1 MMWNK
6 KMLVSRRPLFASPTE
21 RTNRRRFAL
30 MFGLL
35 WFKLIWFDVSWC
47 AASTFRSFS
56 MAETYLSATLVV
68 LVLLLPLVVW
78 RMERTTWVVAVL
90 MDALLVCNL
99 MYFRTYYTAI
109 PPDSYLL
116 VGNLKDFTDS
126 VWGSLKATDALFP
139 ISTLVAALLRWRRRG
154 QTSRLRHSTLVR
166 RYVVA
171 TALSAAALLT
181 LTWAKG
187 GFRTAYESMQGSYTH
202 TCVTPMYTVFGTFY
216 YDCIRDAETFTPEVE
231 RQIEQW
237 MAADRSDRMM
247 ANADTLMPDSV
258 VRRHGIIILAE
269 SLESWVL
276 ERTVE
281 GQELTPRL
289 NALLRDSQTIYAPH
303 ILSQVK
309 GGRSIDAQLMINTG
323 LLPIEN
329 GAYSL
334 KYPHTTYPSLVQAMK
349 EAYGAESVRA
359 YVLTGDKPM
368 VWNQAVIEPVFG
380 YDSLISKA
388 SFVNDEPVGPRYR
401 PQIGDVSL
409 MRQIADKIARGEA
422 WDAHRHML
430 LQCVTYSG
438 HFPFALPERLREVRF
453 SGRFPERMRD
463 YMATAR
469 YTDRAIGLFIDRLK
483 AAGIYDS
490 TLIIITGDHEG
501 LGEMRRTWCE
511 SAGGR
516 GIVSERPMVPL
527 IILNAPRGMRI
538 EAVGGQI
545 DLYPTLLRLFGLKRY
560 AWRGMGRSLTDP
572 RRPPVA
578 VDPHGRVYGL
588 ADSVS
593 APALQR
599 MKEAWPVSDAI
610 IRYDYFGRR
619 QQR

>member
-1 MMWNK
+1 
-6 KMLVSRRPLFASPTE
+6 MLVSRRPLFASPSERTE
-21 RTNRRRFAL
+21 RRRTAL

-35 WFKLIWFDVSWC
+35 WFKFLWFDVGWC

-56 MAETYLSATLVV
+56 MPETYLSATLAALL
-68 LVLLLPLVVW
+68 LVLPLVAW
-78 RMERTTWVVAVL
+78 RMERTTWGVAVL
-90 MDALLVCNL
+90 MDVLLVCNL

-139 ISTLVAALLRWRRRG
+139 ISTLVAAALRRRRRG
-154 QTSRLRHSTLVR
+154 QTSRLRHTTLMR
-166 RYVVA
+166 RYAVA

-216 YDCIRDAETFTPEVE
+216 YDCSRDAETFTPEVE
-231 RQIEQW
+231 RRVEAW
-237 MAADRSDRMM
+237 LAADRADRM
-247 ANADTLMPDSV
+247 AAPADTFAADSLR
-258 VRRHGIIILAE
+258 RRHVIIILAE

-289 NALLRDSQTIYAPH
+289 NALLRDSLTIYAPH
-303 ILSQVK
+303 ILSQAK
-309 GGRSIDAQLMINTG
+309 GGRSIDAQLMINSG
-323 LLPIEN
+323 LLPIAS

-334 KYPHTTYPSLVQAMK
+334 KYPHTTYPSLA
-349 EAYGAESVRA
+349 EALRAEYGADAVRA
-359 YVLTGDKPM
+359 YALTGDKPM
-368 VWNQAVIEPVFG
+368 VWNQAIIDPALG
-380 YDSLISKA
+380 YDSLIAKA

-401 PQIGDVSL
+401 PQIGDVAL
-409 MRQIADKIARGEA
+409 MRQIADKIVRGEV

-438 HFPFALPERLREVRF
+438 HFPFALPDRLREVRF
-453 SGRFPERMRD
+453 SDRFPERMRN

-469 YTDRAIGLFIDRLK
+469 YTDRAIGLFVDRLR
-483 AAGIYDS
+483 AAGVYDS
-490 TLIIITGDHEG
+490 TLIVITGDHEG
-501 LGEMRRTWCE
+501 LGEMRRAWCE

-516 GIVSERPMVPL
+516 SVVSDRPMVPL
-527 IILNAPRGMRI
+527 IILNAPRGLRV

-545 DLYPTLLRLFGLKRY
+545 DIYPTLLRLLGLRRY

-572 RRPPVA
+572 NRPPVA
-578 VDPHGRVYGL
+578 IDPHGRVYGL

-593 APALQR
+593 TTALQR
-599 MKEAWPVSDAI
+599 MKEAWPVSDAM
-610 IRYDYFGRR
+610 IRYDYLGNR
-619 QQR
+619 

>member
-1 MMWNK
+1 
-6 KMLVSRRPLFASPTE
+6 MLVSRRPLFASPSERTE
-21 RTNRRRFAL
+21 RRRTAL

-35 WFKLIWFDVSWC
+35 WFKFLWFDVGWC

-56 MAETYLSATLVV
+56 MPETYLSATLAALL
-68 LVLLLPLVVW
+68 LVLPLVAW
-78 RMERTTWVVAVL
+78 RMERTTWGVAVL
-90 MDALLVCNL
+90 MDVLLVCNL

-139 ISTLVAALLRWRRRG
+139 ISTLVAAALRRRRRG
-154 QTSRLRHSTLVR
+154 QTSRLRHTTLMR
-166 RYVVA
+166 RYAVA

-216 YDCIRDAETFTPEVE
+216 YDCSRDAETFTPEVE
-231 RQIEQW
+231 RRVEAW
-237 MAADRSDRMM
+237 LAADRADRM
-247 ANADTLMPDSV
+247 AAPADTFATDSLR
-258 VRRHGIIILAE
+258 RRHVIIILAE

-289 NALLRDSQTIYAPH
+289 NALLRDSLTIYAPH
-303 ILSQVK
+303 ILSQAK
-309 GGRSIDAQLMINTG
+309 GGRSIDAQLMINSG
-323 LLPIEN
+323 LLPIAS

-334 KYPHTTYPSLVQAMK
+334 KYPHTTYPSLA
-349 EAYGAESVRA
+349 EALRAEYGADAVRA
-359 YVLTGDKPM
+359 YALTGDKPM
-368 VWNQAVIEPVFG
+368 VWNQAIIDPALG
-380 YDSLISKA
+380 YDSLIAKA

-401 PQIGDVSL
+401 PQIGDVAL
-409 MRQIADKIARGEA
+409 MRQIADKIVRGEV

-438 HFPFALPERLREVRF
+438 HFPFALPDRLREVRF
-453 SGRFPERMRD
+453 SDRFPERMRN

-469 YTDRAIGLFIDRLK
+469 YTDRAIGLFVDRLR
-483 AAGIYDS
+483 AAGVYDS
-490 TLIIITGDHEG
+490 TLIVITGDHEG
-501 LGEMRRTWCE
+501 LGEMRRAWCE

-516 GIVSERPMVPL
+516 GVVSDRPMVPL
-527 IILNAPRGMRI
+527 IILNAPRGLRV
-538 EAVGGQI
+538 EAVGGQVDI
-545 DLYPTLLRLFGLKRY
+545 YPTLLRLLGLRRY

-572 RRPPVA
+572 NRPPVA
-578 VDPHGRVYGL
+578 IDPHGRVYGL

-593 APALQR
+593 TTALQR
-599 MKEAWPVSDAI
+599 MKEAWPVSDAM
-610 IRYDYFGRR
+610 IRYDYLGNR
-619 QQR
+619 

>member
-1 MMWNK
+1 
-6 KMLVSRRPLFASPTE
+6 MLVSRRPLFASPSERTE
-21 RTNRRRFAL
+21 RRRTAL

-35 WFKLIWFDVSWC
+35 WFKFLWFDVGWC

-56 MAETYLSATLVV
+56 MPETYLSATLAALL
-68 LVLLLPLVVW
+68 LVLPLVAW
-78 RMERTTWVVAVL
+78 RMERTTWGVAVL
-90 MDALLVCNL
+90 MDVLLVCNL

-139 ISTLVAALLRWRRRG
+139 ISTLVAAALRRRRRG
-154 QTSRLRHSTLVR
+154 QTSRLRHTTLMR
-166 RYVVA
+166 RYAVA

-216 YDCIRDAETFTPEVE
+216 YDCSRDAETFTPEVE
-231 RQIEQW
+231 RRVEAW
-237 MAADRSDRMM
+237 LAADRADRM
-247 ANADTLMPDSV
+247 AAPADTFAADSLR
-258 VRRHGIIILAE
+258 RRHVIIILAE

-289 NALLRDSQTIYAPH
+289 NALLRDSLTIYAPH
-303 ILSQVK
+303 ILSQAK
-309 GGRSIDAQLMINTG
+309 GGRSIDAQLMINSG
-323 LLPIEN
+323 LLPIAS

-334 KYPHTTYPSLVQAMK
+334 KYPHTTYPSLA
-349 EAYGAESVRA
+349 EALRAEYGADAVRA
-359 YVLTGDKPM
+359 YALTGDKPM
-368 VWNQAVIEPVFG
+368 VWNQAIIDPALG
-380 YDSLISKA
+380 YDSLIAKA

-401 PQIGDVSL
+401 PQIGDVAL
-409 MRQIADKIARGEA
+409 MRQIADKIVRGEV

-438 HFPFALPERLREVRF
+438 HFPFALPDRLREVRF
-453 SGRFPERMRD
+453 SDRFPERMRN

-469 YTDRAIGLFIDRLK
+469 YTDRAIGLFVDRLR
-483 AAGIYDS
+483 AAGVYDS
-490 TLIIITGDHEG
+490 TLIVITGDHEG
-501 LGEMRRTWCE
+501 LGEMRRAWCE

-516 GIVSERPMVPL
+516 GVVSDRPMVPL
-527 IILNAPRGMRI
+527 IILNAPRGLRV

-545 DLYPTLLRLFGLKRY
+545 DIYPTLLRLLGLRRY

-572 RRPPVA
+572 NRPPVA
-578 VDPHGRVYGL
+578 IDPHGRVYGL

-593 APALQR
+593 TTALQR
-599 MKEAWPVSDAI
+599 MKEAWPVSDAM
-610 IRYDYFGRR
+610 IRYDYLGNR
-619 QQR
+619 

>member
-35 WFKLIWFDVSWC
+35 WFKLMWFDVSWC

-68 LVLLLPLVVW
+68 LMLLLPLVVW

-90 MDALLVCNL
+90 MDVLLVCNL

-126 VWGSLKATDALFP
+126 VWGSLKTTDALFP
-139 ISTLVAALLRWRRRG
+139 ISTFVAALLRWRRRG
-154 QTSRLRHSTLVR
+154 QTSRLRHSILMR
-166 RYVVA
+166 RYAVA
-171 TALSAAALLT
+171 TALTAAALLT

-187 GFRTAYESMQGSYTH
+187 GFRAAYESMQGSYTH

-231 RQIEQW
+231 RQIEAW

-323 LLPIEN
+323 LLPIES

-334 KYPHTTYPSLVQAMK
+334 KYPHTTYPSLVRAMK
-349 EAYGAESVRA
+349 EAYGAEAVRA

-409 MRQIADKIARGEA
+409 MRQIADKIVRGEA
-422 WDAHRHML
+422 WDARRHML

-438 HFPFALPERLREVRF
+438 HFPFALPERLREVHF
-453 SGRFPERMRD
+453 SDRFPERMRD

-483 AAGIYDS
+483 AEGIYDS

-501 LGEMRRTWCE
+501 LGEMRRAWCE

-545 DLYPTLLRLFGLKRY
+545 DLYPTLLRLFSLKRY

-610 IRYDYFGRR
+610 IRYDYFGRK

>member
-1 MMWNK
+1 
-6 KMLVSRRPLFASPTE
+6 MLVSRRPLFASPSERTE
-21 RTNRRRFAL
+21 RRRTAL

-35 WFKLIWFDVSWC
+35 WFKFLWFDVGWC

-56 MAETYLSATLVV
+56 MPETYLSATLAALL
-68 LVLLLPLVVW
+68 LVLPLVAW
-78 RMERTTWVVAVL
+78 RMERTTWGVAVL
-90 MDALLVCNL
+90 MDVLLVCNL

-139 ISTLVAALLRWRRRG
+139 ISTLVAAALRRRRRG
-154 QTSRLRHSTLVR
+154 QTSRLRHTTLMR
-166 RYVVA
+166 RYAVA

-216 YDCIRDAETFTPEVE
+216 YDCSRDAETFTPEVE
-231 RQIEQW
+231 RRVEAW
-237 MAADRSDRMM
+237 LAADRADRM
-247 ANADTLMPDSV
+247 AAPADTFAIDSLR
-258 VRRHGIIILAE
+258 RRHVIIILAE

-289 NALLRDSQTIYAPH
+289 NAVLRDSLTIYAPH
-303 ILSQVK
+303 ILSQAK
-309 GGRSIDAQLMINTG
+309 GGRSIDAQLMINSG
-323 LLPIEN
+323 LLPIAS

-334 KYPHTTYPSLVQAMK
+334 KYPHTTYPSLA
-349 EAYGAESVRA
+349 EALRAEYGADAVRA
-359 YVLTGDKPM
+359 YALTGDKPM
-368 VWNQAVIEPVFG
+368 VWNQAIIDPALG
-380 YDSLISKA
+380 YDSLIAKA

-401 PQIGDVSL
+401 PQIGDVAL
-409 MRQIADKIARGEA
+409 MRQIADKIVRGEV

-438 HFPFALPERLREVRF
+438 HFPFALPDRLREVRF
-453 SGRFPERMRD
+453 SDRFPERMRN

-469 YTDRAIGLFIDRLK
+469 YTDRAIGLFVDRLR
-483 AAGIYDS
+483 AAGVYDS
-490 TLIIITGDHEG
+490 TLIVITGDHEG
-501 LGEMRRTWCE
+501 LGEMRRAWCE

-516 GIVSERPMVPL
+516 SVVSDRPMVPL
-527 IILNAPRGMRI
+527 IILNAPRGLRV

-545 DLYPTLLRLFGLKRY
+545 DIYPTLLRLLGLRRY

-572 RRPPVA
+572 NRPPVA
-578 VDPHGRVYGL
+578 IDPHGRVYGL

-593 APALQR
+593 TTALQR
-599 MKEAWPVSDAI
+599 MKEAWPVSDAM
-610 IRYDYFGRR
+610 IRYDYLGNR
-619 QQR
+619 

>member
-1 MMWNK
+1 
-6 KMLVSRRPLFASPTE
+6 MLVSRRPLFASPSERTE
-21 RTNRRRFAL
+21 RRRTAL

-35 WFKLIWFDVSWC
+35 WFKFLWFDVGWC

-56 MAETYLSATLVV
+56 MPETYLSATLAALL
-68 LVLLLPLVVW
+68 LVLPLVAW
-78 RMERTTWVVAVL
+78 RMERTTWGVAVL
-90 MDALLVCNL
+90 MDVLLVCNL

-139 ISTLVAALLRWRRRG
+139 ISTLVAAALRRRG
-154 QTSRLRHSTLVR
+154 QTSRLRHTTLMR
-166 RYVVA
+166 RYAVA
-171 TALSAAALLT
+171 TAFSAAALLT

-216 YDCIRDAETFTPEVE
+216 YDCSRDAETFTPEVE
-231 RQIEQW
+231 RRVEAW
-237 MAADRSDRMM
+237 LAADRADRM
-247 ANADTLMPDSV
+247 AAPADTFAADSLR
-258 VRRHGIIILAE
+258 RRHVIIILAE

-289 NALLRDSQTIYAPH
+289 NALLRDSLTIYAPH
-303 ILSQVK
+303 ILSQAK
-309 GGRSIDAQLMINTG
+309 GGRSIDAQLMINSG
-323 LLPIEN
+323 LLPIAS

-334 KYPHTTYPSLVQAMK
+334 KYPHTTYPSLA
-349 EAYGAESVRA
+349 EALRAEYGADAVRA
-359 YVLTGDKPM
+359 YALTGDKPM
-368 VWNQAVIEPVFG
+368 VWNQAIIDPALG
-380 YDSLISKA
+380 YDSLIAKA

-401 PQIGDVSL
+401 PQIGDVAL
-409 MRQIADKIARGEA
+409 MRQIADKIVRGEV

-438 HFPFALPERLREVRF
+438 HFPFALPDRLREVRF
-453 SGRFPERMRD
+453 SDRFPERMRN

-469 YTDRAIGLFIDRLK
+469 YTDRAIGLFVDRLR
-483 AAGIYDS
+483 AAGVYDS
-490 TLIIITGDHEG
+490 TLIVITGDHEG
-501 LGEMRRTWCE
+501 LGEMRRAWCE

-516 GIVSERPMVPL
+516 GVVSDRPMVPL
-527 IILNAPRGMRI
+527 IILNAPRGLRV

-545 DLYPTLLRLFGLKRY
+545 DIYPTLLRLLGLRRY
-560 AWRGMGRSLTDP
+560 TWRGMGRSLTDP
-572 RRPPVA
+572 NRPPVA
-578 VDPHGRVYGL
+578 IDPHGRVYGL

-593 APALQR
+593 TTALQR
-599 MKEAWPVSDAI
+599 MKEAWPVSDAM
-610 IRYDYFGRR
+610 IRYDYLGNR
-619 QQR
+619 

>member
-1 MMWNK
+1 M
-6 KMLVSRRPLFASPTE
+6 P
-21 RTNRRRFAL
+21 
-30 MFGLL
+30 
-35 WFKLIWFDVSWC
+35 
-47 AASTFRSFS
+47 
-56 MAETYLSATLVV
+56 ETYLSATLAALL
-68 LVLLLPLVVW
+68 LVLPLVAW
-78 RMERTTWVVAVL
+78 RMERTTWGVAVL
-90 MDALLVCNL
+90 MDVLLVCNL

-139 ISTLVAALLRWRRRG
+139 ISTLVAAALRRRRRG
-154 QTSRLRHSTLVR
+154 QTSRLRHTTLMR
-166 RYVVA
+166 RYAVA

-216 YDCIRDAETFTPEVE
+216 YDCSRDAETFTPEVE
-231 RQIEQW
+231 RRVEAW
-237 MAADRSDRMM
+237 LAADRADRM
-247 ANADTLMPDSV
+247 AAPADTFTADSLR
-258 VRRHGIIILAE
+258 RRHVIIILAE

-289 NALLRDSQTIYAPH
+289 NAVLRDSLTIYAPH
-303 ILSQVK
+303 ILSQAK
-309 GGRSIDAQLMINTG
+309 GGRSIDAQLMINSG
-323 LLPIEN
+323 LLPIAS

-334 KYPHTTYPSLVQAMK
+334 KYPHTTYPSLA
-349 EAYGAESVRA
+349 EALRAEYGADAVRA
-359 YVLTGDKPM
+359 YALTGDKPM
-368 VWNQAVIEPVFG
+368 VWNQAIIDPALG
-380 YDSLISKA
+380 YDSLIAKA

-401 PQIGDVSL
+401 PQIGDVAL
-409 MRQIADKIARGEA
+409 MRQIADKIVRGEV

-438 HFPFALPERLREVRF
+438 HFPFALPDRLREVRF
-453 SGRFPERMRD
+453 SDRFPERMRN

-469 YTDRAIGLFIDRLK
+469 YTDRAIGLFVDRLR
-483 AAGIYDS
+483 AAGVYDS
-490 TLIIITGDHEG
+490 TLIVITGDHEG
-501 LGEMRRTWCE
+501 LGEMRRAWCE

-516 GIVSERPMVPL
+516 GVVSDRPMVPL
-527 IILNAPRGMRI
+527 IILNAPRGLRV

-545 DLYPTLLRLFGLKRY
+545 DIYPTLLRLLGLRRY

-572 RRPPVA
+572 NRPPVA
-578 VDPHGRVYGL
+578 IDPHGRVYGL

-593 APALQR
+593 TTALQR
-599 MKEAWPVSDAI
+599 MKEAWPVSDAM
-610 IRYDYFGRR
+610 IRYDYLGNR
-619 QQR
+619 

>member
-1 MMWNK
+1 
-6 KMLVSRRPLFASPTE
+6 MLVSRRPLFASPSERTE
-21 RTNRRRFAL
+21 RRHTAL

-35 WFKLIWFDVSWC
+35 WFKFLWFDVGWC

-56 MAETYLSATLVV
+56 MPETYLSATLAALL
-68 LVLLLPLVVW
+68 LVLPLVAW

-90 MDALLVCNL
+90 TDALLVCNL

-139 ISTLVAALLRWRRRG
+139 ISTLVAAVLRRRRRG
-154 QTSRLRHSTLVR
+154 QTSRLRHTTLMR
-166 RYVVA
+166 RYTVA

-216 YDCIRDAETFTPEVE
+216 YDCSRDAETFTPEVE
-231 RQIEQW
+231 RRVEAW
-237 MAADRSDRMM
+237 LAADRADRM
-247 ANADTLMPDSV
+247 AAPADTFAADSLR
-258 VRRHGIIILAE
+258 RRHVIIILAE

-289 NALLRDSQTIYAPH
+289 NALLRDSLTIYAPH
-303 ILSQVK
+303 ILSQAK
-309 GGRSIDAQLMINTG
+309 GGRSIDAQLMINSG
-323 LLPIEN
+323 LLPIAS

-334 KYPHTTYPSLVQAMK
+334 KYPHTTYPSLA
-349 EAYGAESVRA
+349 EALRAEYGADAVRA
-359 YVLTGDKPM
+359 YALTGDKPM
-368 VWNQAVIEPVFG
+368 VWNQAIIDPALG
-380 YDSLISKA
+380 YDSLIAKA

-401 PQIGDVSL
+401 PQIGDVAL
-409 MRQIADKIARGEA
+409 MRQIADKIVRGEV

-438 HFPFALPERLREVRF
+438 HFPFALPDRLREVRF
-453 SGRFPERMRD
+453 SDRFPERMRN

-469 YTDRAIGLFIDRLK
+469 YTDRAIGLFVDRLR
-483 AAGIYDS
+483 AAGVYDS
-490 TLIIITGDHEG
+490 TLIVITGDHEG
-501 LGEMRRTWCE
+501 LGEMRRAWCE

-516 GIVSERPMVPL
+516 GVVSDRPMVPL
-527 IILNAPRGMRI
+527 IILNAPRGLRV

-545 DLYPTLLRLFGLKRY
+545 DIYPTLLRLLGLRRY

-572 RRPPVA
+572 NRPPVA
-578 VDPHGRVYGL
+578 IDPHGRIYGL

-593 APALQR
+593 TTALQR
-599 MKEAWPVSDAI
+599 MKEAWPVSDAM
-610 IRYDYFGRR
+610 IRYDYLGK
-619 QQR
+619 

>member
-1 MMWNK
+1 
-6 KMLVSRRPLFASPTE
+6 MLVSRRPLFASPSERTE
-21 RTNRRRFAL
+21 RRRTAL

-35 WFKLIWFDVSWC
+35 WFKFLWFDVGWC

-56 MAETYLSATLVV
+56 MPETYLSATLAALL
-68 LVLLLPLVVW
+68 LVLPLVAW
-78 RMERTTWVVAVL
+78 RMERTTWGVAVL
-90 MDALLVCNL
+90 MDVLLVCNL

-139 ISTLVAALLRWRRRG
+139 ISTLVAAALRRRRRG
-154 QTSRLRHSTLVR
+154 QTSRLRHTTLMR
-166 RYVVA
+166 RYAVA
-171 TALSAAALLT
+171 TAFSAAALLT

-216 YDCIRDAETFTPEVE
+216 YDCSRDAETFTPEVE
-231 RQIEQW
+231 QRVEAW
-237 MAADRSDRMM
+237 LAADRADRM
-247 ANADTLMPDSV
+247 AAPADTFTADSLR
-258 VRRHGIIILAE
+258 RRHVIIILAE

-289 NALLRDSQTIYAPH
+289 NAVLRDSLTIYAPH
-303 ILSQVK
+303 ILSQAK
-309 GGRSIDAQLMINTG
+309 GGRSIDAQLMINSG
-323 LLPIEN
+323 LLPIAS

-334 KYPHTTYPSLVQAMK
+334 KYPHTTYPSLA
-349 EAYGAESVRA
+349 EALRAEYGADAVRA
-359 YVLTGDKPM
+359 YALTGDKPM
-368 VWNQAVIEPVFG
+368 VWNQAIIDPALG

-401 PQIGDVSL
+401 PQIGDVAL
-409 MRQIADKIARGEA
+409 MRQIADKIVRGEV

-438 HFPFALPERLREVRF
+438 HFPFALPDRLREVRF
-453 SGRFPERMRD
+453 SDRFPERMRN

-469 YTDRAIGLFIDRLK
+469 YTDRAIGLFVDRLR
-483 AAGIYDS
+483 AAGVYDS
-490 TLIIITGDHEG
+490 TLIVITGDHEG
-501 LGEMRRTWCE
+501 LGEMRRAWCE

-516 GIVSERPMVPL
+516 GVVSDRPMVPL
-527 IILNAPRGMRI
+527 IILNAPRGLRV

-545 DLYPTLLRLFGLKRY
+545 DIYPTLLRLLGLRRY

-572 RRPPVA
+572 NRPPVA
-578 VDPHGRVYGL
+578 IDPHGRVYGL

-593 APALQR
+593 TTALQR
-599 MKEAWPVSDAI
+599 MKEAWPVSDAM
-610 IRYDYFGRR
+610 IRYDYLGNR
-619 QQR
+619 

>member
-1 MMWNK
+1 
-6 KMLVSRRPLFASPTE
+6 MLVSRRPLFASPSERTE
-21 RTNRRRFAL
+21 RRRTAL

-35 WFKLIWFDVSWC
+35 WFKFLWFDVGWC

-56 MAETYLSATLVV
+56 MPETYLSATLAALL
-68 LVLLLPLVVW
+68 LVLPLVAW
-78 RMERTTWVVAVL
+78 RMERTTWGVAVL
-90 MDALLVCNL
+90 MDVLLVCNL

-139 ISTLVAALLRWRRRG
+139 ISTLVAAALRRRRRG
-154 QTSRLRHSTLVR
+154 QTSRLRHTTLMR
-166 RYVVA
+166 RYAVA
-171 TALSAAALLT
+171 TALSATALLT

-216 YDCIRDAETFTPEVE
+216 YDCSRDAETFTPEVE
-231 RQIEQW
+231 RRVGAW
-237 MAADRSDRMM
+237 LAADRADRM
-247 ANADTLMPDSV
+247 AAPADTFAIDSLR
-258 VRRHGIIILAE
+258 RRHVIIILAE

-289 NALLRDSQTIYAPH
+289 NALLRDSLTIYAPH
-303 ILSQVK
+303 ILSQAK
-309 GGRSIDAQLMINTG
+309 GGRSIDAQLMINSG
-323 LLPIEN
+323 LLPIAS

-334 KYPHTTYPSLVQAMK
+334 KYPHTTYPSLA
-349 EAYGAESVRA
+349 EALRAEYGADAVRA
-359 YVLTGDKPM
+359 YALTGDKPM
-368 VWNQAVIEPVFG
+368 VWNQAIIDPALG

-401 PQIGDVSL
+401 PQIGDVAL
-409 MRQIADKIARGEA
+409 MRQIADKIVRGEV

-438 HFPFALPERLREVRF
+438 HFPFALPDRLREVRF
-453 SGRFPERMRD
+453 SDRFPERMRN

-469 YTDRAIGLFIDRLK
+469 YTDRAIGLFVDRLR
-483 AAGIYDS
+483 AAGVYDS
-490 TLIIITGDHEG
+490 TLIVITGDHEG
-501 LGEMRRTWCE
+501 LGEMRRAWCE

-516 GIVSERPMVPL
+516 GVVSDRPMVPL
-527 IILNAPRGMRI
+527 IILNAPRGLRV

-545 DLYPTLLRLFGLKRY
+545 DIYPTLLRLLGLRRY

-572 RRPPVA
+572 NRPPVA
-578 VDPHGRVYGL
+578 IDPHGRVYGL

-593 APALQR
+593 SPALQR
-599 MKEAWPVSDAI
+599 MKEAWPVSDAM
-610 IRYDYFGRR
+610 IRYDYLGNR
-619 QQR
+619 

>member
-1 MMWNK
+1 M
-6 KMLVSRRPLFASPTE
+6 P
-21 RTNRRRFAL
+21 
-30 MFGLL
+30 
-35 WFKLIWFDVSWC
+35 
-47 AASTFRSFS
+47 
-56 MAETYLSATLVV
+56 ETYLSATLAALL
-68 LVLLLPLVVW
+68 LVLPLVAW
-78 RMERTTWVVAVL
+78 RMERTTWGVAVL
-90 MDALLVCNL
+90 MDVLLVCNL

-139 ISTLVAALLRWRRRG
+139 ISTLVAAALRRRRRG
-154 QTSRLRHSTLVR
+154 QTSRLRHTTLMR
-166 RYVVA
+166 RYAVA

-216 YDCIRDAETFTPEVE
+216 YDCSRDAETFTPEVE
-231 RQIEQW
+231 RRVEAW
-237 MAADRSDRMM
+237 LAADRADRM
-247 ANADTLMPDSV
+247 AAPADTFMADSLR
-258 VRRHGIIILAE
+258 RRHVIIILAE

-289 NALLRDSQTIYAPH
+289 NALLRDSLTIYAPH

-309 GGRSIDAQLMINTG
+309 GGRSIDAQLMINSG
-323 LLPIEN
+323 LLPIAS

-334 KYPHTTYPSLVQAMK
+334 KYPHTTYPSLA
-349 EAYGAESVRA
+349 EALRAEYGADAVRA
-359 YVLTGDKPM
+359 YALTGDKPM
-368 VWNQAVIEPVFG
+368 VWNQAIIDPALG

-401 PQIGDVSL
+401 PQIGDVAL
-409 MRQIADKIARGEA
+409 MRQIADKIVRGEV

-438 HFPFALPERLREVRF
+438 HFPFALPDRLREVRF
-453 SGRFPERMRD
+453 SDRFPERMRN

-469 YTDRAIGLFIDRLK
+469 YTDRAIGLFVDRLR
-483 AAGIYDS
+483 AAGVYDS
-490 TLIIITGDHEG
+490 TLIVITGDHEG
-501 LGEMRRTWCE
+501 LGEMRRAWCE

-516 GIVSERPMVPL
+516 GVVSDRPMVPL
-527 IILNAPRGMRI
+527 IILNAPRGLRV

-545 DLYPTLLRLFGLKRY
+545 DIYPTLLRLLGLRRY

-572 RRPPVA
+572 NRPLVA
-578 VDPHGRVYGL
+578 IDPHGRVYGL

-593 APALQR
+593 TTALQR
-599 MKEAWPVSDAI
+599 MKEAWPVSDAM
-610 IRYDYFGRR
+610 IRYDYLGNR
-619 QQR
+619 

>member
-1 MMWNK
+1 M
-6 KMLVSRRPLFASPTE
+6 P
-21 RTNRRRFAL
+21 
-30 MFGLL
+30 
-35 WFKLIWFDVSWC
+35 
-47 AASTFRSFS
+47 
-56 MAETYLSATLVV
+56 ETYLSATLAALL
-68 LVLLLPLVVW
+68 LVLPLVAW
-78 RMERTTWVVAVL
+78 RMERTTWGVAVL
-90 MDALLVCNL
+90 MDVLLVCNL

-139 ISTLVAALLRWRRRG
+139 ISTLVAAALRRRRRG
-154 QTSRLRHSTLVR
+154 QTSRLRHTTLMR
-166 RYVVA
+166 RYAVA

-216 YDCIRDAETFTPEVE
+216 YDCSRDAETFTPEVE
-231 RQIEQW
+231 RRVEAW
-237 MAADRSDRMM
+237 LAADRADRM
-247 ANADTLMPDSV
+247 AAPADTFAADSLR
-258 VRRHGIIILAE
+258 RRHVIIILAE

-289 NALLRDSQTIYAPH
+289 NAVLRDSLTIYAPH
-303 ILSQVK
+303 ILSQAK
-309 GGRSIDAQLMINTG
+309 GGRSIDAQLMINSG
-323 LLPIEN
+323 LLPIAS

-334 KYPHTTYPSLVQAMK
+334 KYPHTTYPSLA
-349 EAYGAESVRA
+349 EALRAEYGADAVRA
-359 YVLTGDKPM
+359 YALTGDKPM
-368 VWNQAVIEPVFG
+368 VWNQAIIDPALG

-401 PQIGDVSL
+401 PQIGDVAL
-409 MRQIADKIARGEA
+409 MRQITDKIVRGEV

-438 HFPFALPERLREVRF
+438 HFPFALPDRLREVRF
-453 SGRFPERMRD
+453 SDRFPERMRN

-469 YTDRAIGLFIDRLK
+469 YTDRAIGLFVDRLR
-483 AAGIYDS
+483 AAGVYDS
-490 TLIIITGDHEG
+490 TLIVITGDHEG
-501 LGEMRRTWCE
+501 LGEMRRAWCE

-516 GIVSERPMVPL
+516 GVVSDRPMVPL
-527 IILNAPRGMRI
+527 IILNAPRGLRV

-545 DLYPTLLRLFGLKRY
+545 DIYPTLLRLLGLRRY

-572 RRPPVA
+572 NRPPVA
-578 VDPHGRVYGL
+578 IDPHGRVYGL

-593 APALQR
+593 TTALQR
-599 MKEAWPVSDAI
+599 MKEAWPVSDAM
-610 IRYDYFGRR
+610 IRYDYLGNR
-619 QQR
+619 

>member
-1 MMWNK
+1 M
-6 KMLVSRRPLFASPTE
+6 P
-21 RTNRRRFAL
+21 
-30 MFGLL
+30 
-35 WFKLIWFDVSWC
+35 
-47 AASTFRSFS
+47 
-56 MAETYLSATLVV
+56 ETYLSATLAALL
-68 LVLLLPLVVW
+68 LVLPLVAW
-78 RMERTTWVVAVL
+78 RMERTTWGVAVL
-90 MDALLVCNL
+90 MDVLLVCNL

-139 ISTLVAALLRWRRRG
+139 ISTLVAAALRRRRRG
-154 QTSRLRHSTLVR
+154 QTSRLRHTTLMR
-166 RYVVA
+166 RYAVA

-216 YDCIRDAETFTPEVE
+216 YDCSRDAETFTPEVE
-231 RQIEQW
+231 RRVEAW
-237 MAADRSDRMM
+237 LAADRADRM
-247 ANADTLMPDSV
+247 AAPADTFAADSLR
-258 VRRHGIIILAE
+258 RRHVIIILAE

-289 NALLRDSQTIYAPH
+289 NALLRDSLTIYAPH
-303 ILSQVK
+303 ILSQAK
-309 GGRSIDAQLMINTG
+309 GGRSIDAQLMINSG
-323 LLPIEN
+323 LLPIAS

-334 KYPHTTYPSLVQAMK
+334 KYPHTTYPSLA
-349 EAYGAESVRA
+349 EALRAEYGADAVRA
-359 YVLTGDKPM
+359 YALTGDKPM
-368 VWNQAVIEPVFG
+368 VWNQAIIDPALG

-388 SFVNDEPVGPRYR
+388 SFVNDEPVGPSYR

-409 MRQIADKIARGEA
+409 LRQIAEKIVRGEV

-438 HFPFALPERLREVRF
+438 HFPFALPDRLREVRF
-453 SGRFPERMRD
+453 SDRFPERMRN

-469 YTDRAIGLFIDRLK
+469 YTDRAIGLFVDRLR
-483 AAGIYDS
+483 AAGVYDS
-490 TLIIITGDHEG
+490 TLIVITGDHEG
-501 LGEMRRTWCE
+501 LGEMRRAWCE

-516 GIVSERPMVPL
+516 GVVSDRPMVPL
-527 IILNAPRGMRI
+527 IILNAPRGLRV

-545 DLYPTLLRLFGLKRY
+545 DIYPTLLRLLGLRRY

-572 RRPPVA
+572 NRPPVA
-578 VDPHGRVYGL
+578 IDPHGRVYGL

-593 APALQR
+593 TTALQR
-599 MKEAWPVSDAI
+599 MKEAWPVSDAM
-610 IRYDYFGRR
+610 IRYDYLGNR
-619 QQR
+619 

>member
-56 MAETYLSATLVV
+56 MAETYLSATLVA

-78 RMERTTWVVAVL
+78 RMERTTWVMAVL

-154 QTSRLRHSTLVR
+154 QTSRLRHSTLMR
-166 RYVVA
+166 RYAAA
-171 TALSAAALLT
+171 TALTAAALLM

-187 GFRTAYESMQGSYTH
+187 GFRAAYESMQGSYTH

-289 NALLRDSQTIYAPH
+289 NALLKDSLTIYAPH

-334 KYPHTTYPSLVQAMK
+334 KYPHTTYPSLVRAMK

-409 MRQIADKIARGEA
+409 MRQIADKIVRGEA
-422 WDAHRHML
+422 WDARRHML

-483 AAGIYDS
+483 AEGIYDS

-572 RRPPVA
+572 TRPPVA
-578 VDPHGRVYGL
+578 IDPHGRVYGL

-593 APALQR
+593 ATALQR
-599 MKEAWPVSDAI
+599 LKGAWPVSDAI

>member
-1 MMWNK
+1 M
-6 KMLVSRRPLFASPTE
+6 P
-21 RTNRRRFAL
+21 
-30 MFGLL
+30 
-35 WFKLIWFDVSWC
+35 
-47 AASTFRSFS
+47 
-56 MAETYLSATLVV
+56 ETYLSATLAALL
-68 LVLLLPLVVW
+68 LVLPLVAW
-78 RMERTTWVVAVL
+78 RMERTTWGVAVL
-90 MDALLVCNL
+90 MDVLLVCNL

-139 ISTLVAALLRWRRRG
+139 ISTLVAAALRRRRRG
-154 QTSRLRHSTLVR
+154 QTSRLRHTTLMR
-166 RYVVA
+166 RYAVA

-216 YDCIRDAETFTPEVE
+216 YDCSRDAETFTPEVE
-231 RQIEQW
+231 RRVEAW
-237 MAADRSDRMM
+237 LAADRADRM
-247 ANADTLMPDSV
+247 AAPADTFAADSLR
-258 VRRHGIIILAE
+258 RRHVIIILAE

-289 NALLRDSQTIYAPH
+289 NALLRDSLTIYAPH
-303 ILSQVK
+303 ILSQAK
-309 GGRSIDAQLMINTG
+309 GGRSIDAQLMINSG
-323 LLPIEN
+323 LLPIAS

-334 KYPHTTYPSLVQAMK
+334 KYPHTTYPSLA
-349 EAYGAESVRA
+349 EALRAEYGADTVRA
-359 YVLTGDKPM
+359 YALTGDKPM
-368 VWNQAVIEPVFG
+368 VWNQAIIDPALG

-401 PQIGDVSL
+401 PQIGDVAL
-409 MRQIADKIARGEA
+409 MRQIADKIVRGEV

-438 HFPFALPERLREVRF
+438 HFPFALPDRLREVRF
-453 SGRFPERMRD
+453 SDRFPERMRN

-469 YTDRAIGLFIDRLK
+469 YTDRAIGLFVDRLR
-483 AAGIYDS
+483 AAGVYDS
-490 TLIIITGDHEG
+490 TLIVITGDHEG
-501 LGEMRRTWCE
+501 LGEMRRAWCE

-516 GIVSERPMVPL
+516 GVVSDRPMVPL
-527 IILNAPRGMRI
+527 IILNAPRGLRV

-545 DLYPTLLRLFGLKRY
+545 DIYPTLLRLLGLRRY

-572 RRPPVA
+572 NRPPVA
-578 VDPHGRVYGL
+578 IDPHGRVYGL

-593 APALQR
+593 TTVLQR
-599 MKEAWPVSDAI
+599 MKEAWPVSDAM
-610 IRYDYFGRR
+610 IRYDYLGNR
-619 QQR
+619 

>member
-1 MMWNK
+1 MWNK
-6 KMLVSRRPLFASPTE
+6 KMLVSRRPLFASPSERTE
-21 RTNRRRFAL
+21 RRRTAL

-35 WFKLIWFDVSWC
+35 WFKFLWFDVGWC

-56 MAETYLSATLVV
+56 MPETYLSATLAALL
-68 LVLLLPLVVW
+68 LVLPLVAW
-78 RMERTTWVVAVL
+78 RMERTTWGVAVL
-90 MDALLVCNL
+90 MDVLLVCNL

-139 ISTLVAALLRWRRRG
+139 ISTLVAAALRRRRRG
-154 QTSRLRHSTLVR
+154 QTSRLRHTTLMR
-166 RYVVA
+166 RYAVA

-216 YDCIRDAETFTPEVE
+216 YDCSRDAETFTPEVE
-231 RQIEQW
+231 RRVEAW
-237 MAADRSDRMM
+237 LAADRADRM
-247 ANADTLMPDSV
+247 AAPADTFAADSLR
-258 VRRHGIIILAE
+258 RRHVIIILAE

-289 NALLRDSQTIYAPH
+289 NALLRDSLTIYAPH
-303 ILSQVK
+303 ILSQAK
-309 GGRSIDAQLMINTG
+309 GGRSIDAQLMINSG
-323 LLPIEN
+323 LLPIAS

-334 KYPHTTYPSLVQAMK
+334 KYPHTTYPSLA
-349 EAYGAESVRA
+349 EALRAEYGADAVRA
-359 YVLTGDKPM
+359 YALTGDKPM
-368 VWNQAVIEPVFG
+368 VWNQAIIDPALG
-380 YDSLISKA
+380 YDSLIAKA

-401 PQIGDVSL
+401 PQIGDVAL
-409 MRQIADKIARGEA
+409 MRQIADKIVRGEV

-438 HFPFALPERLREVRF
+438 HFPFALPDRLREVRF
-453 SGRFPERMRD
+453 SDRFPERMRN

-469 YTDRAIGLFIDRLK
+469 YTDRAIGLFVDRLR
-483 AAGIYDS
+483 AAGVYDS
-490 TLIIITGDHEG
+490 TLIVITGDHEG
-501 LGEMRRTWCE
+501 LGEMRRAWCE

-516 GIVSERPMVPL
+516 SVVSDRPMVPL
-527 IILNAPRGMRI
+527 IILNAPRGLRV

-545 DLYPTLLRLFGLKRY
+545 DIYPTLLRLLGLRRY

-572 RRPPVA
+572 NRPPVA
-578 VDPHGRVYGL
+578 IDPHGRIYGL

-593 APALQR
+593 TTALQR
-599 MKEAWPVSDAI
+599 MKEAWPVSDAM
-610 IRYDYFGRR
+610 IRYDYLGNR
-619 QQR
+619 

>member
-1 MMWNK
+1 
-6 KMLVSRRPLFASPTE
+6 MLVSRRPLFASPSERTE
-21 RTNRRRFAL
+21 RRRTAL

-35 WFKLIWFDVSWC
+35 WFKFLWFDVGWC

-56 MAETYLSATLVV
+56 MPETYLSATLAALL
-68 LVLLLPLVVW
+68 LVLPLVAW
-78 RMERTTWVVAVL
+78 RMERTTWGVAVL
-90 MDALLVCNL
+90 MDVLLVCNL

-139 ISTLVAALLRWRRRG
+139 ISTLVAAALRRRRRG
-154 QTSRLRHSTLVR
+154 QTSRLRHTTLMR
-166 RYVVA
+166 RYAVA

-216 YDCIRDAETFTPEVE
+216 YDCSRDAETFTPEVE
-231 RQIEQW
+231 RRVEAW
-237 MAADRSDRMM
+237 LAADRADRM
-247 ANADTLMPDSV
+247 AAPADTFAADSLR
-258 VRRHGIIILAE
+258 RRHVIIILAE

-289 NALLRDSQTIYAPH
+289 NAVLRDSLTIYAPH
-303 ILSQVK
+303 ILSQAK
-309 GGRSIDAQLMINTG
+309 GGRSIDAQLMINSG
-323 LLPIEN
+323 LLPIAS

-334 KYPHTTYPSLVQAMK
+334 KYPHTTYPSLA
-349 EAYGAESVRA
+349 EALRAEYGADAVRA
-359 YVLTGDKPM
+359 YALTGDKPM
-368 VWNQAVIEPVFG
+368 VWNQAIIDPALG
-380 YDSLISKA
+380 YDSLIAKA

-401 PQIGDVSL
+401 PQIGDVAL
-409 MRQIADKIARGEA
+409 MRQIADKIVRGEV

-438 HFPFALPERLREVRF
+438 HFPFSLPDRLREVRF
-453 SGRFPERMRD
+453 SDRFPERMRN

-469 YTDRAIGLFIDRLK
+469 YTDRAIGLFVDRLR
-483 AAGIYDS
+483 AAGVYDS
-490 TLIIITGDHEG
+490 TLIVITGDHEG
-501 LGEMRRTWCE
+501 LGEMRRAWCE

-516 GIVSERPMVPL
+516 GVVSDRPMVPL
-527 IILNAPRGMRI
+527 IILNAPRGLRV

-545 DLYPTLLRLFGLKRY
+545 DIYPTLLRLLGLRRY
-560 AWRGMGRSLTDP
+560 TWRGMGRSLTDP
-572 RRPPVA
+572 NRPPVA
-578 VDPHGRVYGL
+578 IDPHGRIYGL

-593 APALQR
+593 TTALQR
-599 MKEAWPVSDAI
+599 MKEAWPVSDAM
-610 IRYDYFGRR
+610 IRYDYLGNR
-619 QQR
+619 

>member
-1 MMWNK
+1 M
-6 KMLVSRRPLFASPTE
+6 P
-21 RTNRRRFAL
+21 
-30 MFGLL
+30 
-35 WFKLIWFDVSWC
+35 
-47 AASTFRSFS
+47 
-56 MAETYLSATLVV
+56 ETYLSATLAALL
-68 LVLLLPLVVW
+68 LVLPLVAW
-78 RMERTTWVVAVL
+78 RMERTTWGVAVL
-90 MDALLVCNL
+90 MDVLLVCNL

-139 ISTLVAALLRWRRRG
+139 ISTLVAAALRRRRRG
-154 QTSRLRHSTLVR
+154 QTSRLRHTTLMR
-166 RYVVA
+166 RYAVA

-216 YDCIRDAETFTPEVE
+216 YDCSRDAETFTPEVE
-231 RQIEQW
+231 RRVEAW
-237 MAADRSDRMM
+237 LAADRADRM
-247 ANADTLMPDSV
+247 AAPADTFAIDSLR
-258 VRRHGIIILAE
+258 RRHVIIILAE

-289 NALLRDSQTIYAPH
+289 NAVLRDSLTIYAPH
-303 ILSQVK
+303 ILSQAK
-309 GGRSIDAQLMINTG
+309 GGRSIDAQLMINSG
-323 LLPIEN
+323 LLPIAS

-334 KYPHTTYPSLVQAMK
+334 KYPHTTYPSLA
-349 EAYGAESVRA
+349 EALRAEYGADAVRA
-359 YVLTGDKPM
+359 YALTGDKPM
-368 VWNQAVIEPVFG
+368 VWNQAIIDPALG
-380 YDSLISKA
+380 YDSLIAKA

-401 PQIGDVSL
+401 PQIGDVAL
-409 MRQIADKIARGEA
+409 MRQIADKIVRGEV

-438 HFPFALPERLREVRF
+438 HFPFALPDRLREVRF
-453 SGRFPERMRD
+453 SDRFPERMRN

-469 YTDRAIGLFIDRLK
+469 YTDRAIGLFVDRLR
-483 AAGIYDS
+483 AAGVYDS
-490 TLIIITGDHEG
+490 TLIVITGDHEG
-501 LGEMRRTWCE
+501 LGEMRRAWCE

-516 GIVSERPMVPL
+516 SVVSDRPMVPL
-527 IILNAPRGMRI
+527 IILNAPRGLRV

-545 DLYPTLLRLFGLKRY
+545 DIYPTLLRLLGLRRY

-572 RRPPVA
+572 NRPPVA
-578 VDPHGRVYGL
+578 IDPHGRVYGL

-593 APALQR
+593 TTALQR
-599 MKEAWPVSDAI
+599 MKEAWPVSDAM
-610 IRYDYFGRR
+610 IRYDYLGNR
-619 QQR
+619 

>member
-56 MAETYLSATLVV
+56 MVETYLSATLVA
-68 LVLLLPLVVW
+68 LVLLLPFVVW
-78 RMERTTWVVAVL
+78 RMERTTWAMAVL

-289 NALLRDSQTIYAPH
+289 NALLKDSLTIYAPH

-334 KYPHTTYPSLVQAMK
+334 KYPHTTYPSLVRAMK
-349 EAYGAESVRA
+349 EAYGAEAVRA

-409 MRQIADKIARGEA
+409 MRQIADKIVRGEA
-422 WDAHRHML
+422 WDARRHML

-483 AAGIYDS
+483 AEGIYDS

-501 LGEMRRTWCE
+501 LGEMRREWCE

-560 AWRGMGRSLTDP
+560 AWPGMGRSLTDP
-572 RRPPVA
+572 TRPPVA
-578 VDPHGRVYGL
+578 VDPHGRVYGI

-593 APALQR
+593 ATALQR
-599 MKEAWPVSDAI
+599 LKEAWPVSDAI
-610 IRYDYFGRR
+610 IRYDYFGRK

>member
-1 MMWNK
+1 
-6 KMLVSRRPLFASPTE
+6 
-21 RTNRRRFAL
+21 

-35 WFKLIWFDVSWC
+35 WFKFLWFDVGWC

-56 MAETYLSATLVV
+56 MPETYLSATLAALL
-68 LVLLLPLVVW
+68 LVLPLVAW
-78 RMERTTWVVAVL
+78 RMERTTWGVAVL
-90 MDALLVCNL
+90 MDVLLVCNL

-139 ISTLVAALLRWRRRG
+139 ISTLVAAALRRRRRG
-154 QTSRLRHSTLVR
+154 QTSRLRHTTLMR
-166 RYVVA
+166 RYAVA

-216 YDCIRDAETFTPEVE
+216 YDCSRDAETFTPEVE
-231 RQIEQW
+231 RRVEAW
-237 MAADRSDRMM
+237 LAADRADRM
-247 ANADTLMPDSV
+247 AAPADTFATDSLR
-258 VRRHGIIILAE
+258 RRHVIIILAE

-289 NALLRDSQTIYAPH
+289 NALLRDSLTIYAPH
-303 ILSQVK
+303 ILSQAK
-309 GGRSIDAQLMINTG
+309 GGRSIDAQLMINSG
-323 LLPIEN
+323 LLPIAS

-334 KYPHTTYPSLVQAMK
+334 KYPHTTYPSLA
-349 EAYGAESVRA
+349 EALRAEYGADAVRA
-359 YVLTGDKPM
+359 YALTGDKPM
-368 VWNQAVIEPVFG
+368 VWNQAIIDPALG
-380 YDSLISKA
+380 YDSLIAKA

-401 PQIGDVSL
+401 PQIGDVAL
-409 MRQIADKIARGEA
+409 MRQIADKIVRGEV

-438 HFPFALPERLREVRF
+438 HFPFALPDRLREVRF
-453 SGRFPERMRD
+453 SDRFPERMRN

-469 YTDRAIGLFIDRLK
+469 YTDRAIGLFVDRLR
-483 AAGIYDS
+483 AAGVYDS
-490 TLIIITGDHEG
+490 TLIVITGDHEG
-501 LGEMRRTWCE
+501 LGEMRRAWCE

-516 GIVSERPMVPL
+516 GVVSDRPMVPL
-527 IILNAPRGMRI
+527 IILNAPRGLRV
-538 EAVGGQI
+538 EAVGGQVDI
-545 DLYPTLLRLFGLKRY
+545 YPTLLRLLGLRRY

-572 RRPPVA
+572 NRPPVA
-578 VDPHGRVYGL
+578 IDPHGRVYGL

-593 APALQR
+593 TTALQR
-599 MKEAWPVSDAI
+599 MKEAWPVSDAM
-610 IRYDYFGRR
+610 IRYDYLGNR
-619 QQR
+619 

>member
-1 MMWNK
+1 
-6 KMLVSRRPLFASPTE
+6 MLVSRRPLFASPSERTE
-21 RTNRRRFAL
+21 RRRTAL

-35 WFKLIWFDVSWC
+35 WFKFLWFDVGWC

-56 MAETYLSATLVV
+56 MPETYLSATLAALL
-68 LVLLLPLVVW
+68 LVLPLVAW
-78 RMERTTWVVAVL
+78 RMERTTWGVAVL
-90 MDALLVCNL
+90 MDVLLVCNL

-139 ISTLVAALLRWRRRG
+139 ISTLVAAALRRRRRG
-154 QTSRLRHSTLVR
+154 QTSRLRHTTLMR
-166 RYVVA
+166 RYAVA

-216 YDCIRDAETFTPEVE
+216 YDCSRDAETFTPEVE
-231 RQIEQW
+231 RRVEAW
-237 MAADRSDRMM
+237 LAADRADRM
-247 ANADTLMPDSV
+247 AAPADTFAADSLR
-258 VRRHGIIILAE
+258 RRHVIIILAE

-289 NALLRDSQTIYAPH
+289 NALLRDSLTIYAPH
-303 ILSQVK
+303 ILSQAK
-309 GGRSIDAQLMINTG
+309 GGRSIDAQLMINSG
-323 LLPIEN
+323 LLPIAS

-334 KYPHTTYPSLVQAMK
+334 KYPHTTYPSLA
-349 EAYGAESVRA
+349 EALRAEYGADAVRA
-359 YVLTGDKPM
+359 YALTGDKPM
-368 VWNQAVIEPVFG
+368 VWNQAIIDPALG

-401 PQIGDVSL
+401 PQIGDVAL
-409 MRQIADKIARGEA
+409 MRQIADKIVRGEV

-438 HFPFALPERLREVRF
+438 HFPFALPDRLREVRF
-453 SGRFPERMRD
+453 SDRFPERMRN

-469 YTDRAIGLFIDRLK
+469 YTDRAIGLFVDRLR
-483 AAGIYDS
+483 AAGVYDS
-490 TLIIITGDHEG
+490 TLIVITGDHEG
-501 LGEMRRTWCE
+501 LGEMRRAWCE

-516 GIVSERPMVPL
+516 GVVSDRPMVPL
-527 IILNAPRGMRI
+527 IILNAPRGLRV

-545 DLYPTLLRLFGLKRY
+545 DIYPTLLRLLGLRRY

-572 RRPPVA
+572 NRPPVA
-578 VDPHGRVYGL
+578 IDPHGRVYGL

-593 APALQR
+593 TTALQR
-599 MKEAWPVSDAI
+599 MKEAWPVSDAM
-610 IRYDYFGRR
+610 IRYDYLGNR
-619 QQR
+619 